1 MHRQHPDF
9 TGLGNHANLS
19 VVAIIH
25 SHAIAIVNSIME
37 SALPDS
43 PMLAPLDQLPGFALR
58 RAAHVMMGDLSARI
72 ATVDMRLSDATVLLL
87 VTNRQDMTSSDIGKV
102 LDIKRANMVPL
113 LNRLEQAGL
122 IVRKPIDR
130 KSIAIVL
137 TPQGLAKLAEIQRVT
152 AAFEADLIKRIPAE
166 HRDHLMPALVALWR

>member
-1 MHRQHPDF
+1 
-9 TGLGNHANLS
+9 
-19 VVAIIH
+19 
-25 SHAIAIVNSIME
+25 ME

-43 PMLAPLDQLPGFALR
+43 PLLDPLDQLPGFALR

-113 LNRLEQAGL
+113 LNRLESAGL
-122 IVRKPIDR
+122 IVRQPIDR
-130 KSIAIVL
+130 KSMAIVL
-137 TPQGLAKLAEIQRVT
+137 TAQGLAKLAEVQRVT
-152 AAFEADLIKRIPAE
+152 AAFEADLIARVPAE
-166 HRDHLMPALVALWR
+166 HRAHLMPALIALWR